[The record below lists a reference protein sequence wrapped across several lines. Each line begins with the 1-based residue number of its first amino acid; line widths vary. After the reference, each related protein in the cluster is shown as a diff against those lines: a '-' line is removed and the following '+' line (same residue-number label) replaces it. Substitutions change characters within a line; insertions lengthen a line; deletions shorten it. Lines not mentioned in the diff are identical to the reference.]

1 MPAATKE
8 KNSKNEAIDTK
19 KFDTEKIE
27 KIYTYIFFG
36 KNKLPMLHVVIRG
49 DDFSLAVECFITCE
63 NPRNEIIEYVSSSHF
78 LRFS

>member
-36 KNKLPMLHVVIRG
+36 KINSQCFMLSYEAMT
-49 DDFSLAVECFITCE
+49 SLWPLSV
-63 NPRNEIIEYVSSSHF
+63 
-78 LRFS
+78 L